1 VGPEP
6 QPGRKARST
15 PVNKKARF
23 GGGSAE
29 GCVLVPL
36 GRARRYRRAIEE
48 ADADAAMGACAGQ
61 EGALI
66 AVELNGVAGAARE
79 RVERAQS
86 DGRGVVRQRVI
97 ARIVE
102 IRSAR

>member
-1 VGPEP
+1 MLTIAAALALVAGDRPEVARWM
-6 QPGRKARST
+6 QCLADEAALVARSGE
-15 PVNKKARF
+15 P
-23 GGGSAE
+23 
-29 GCVLVPL
+29 
-36 GRARRYRRAIEE
+36 
-48 ADADAAMGACAGQ
+48 ADIAADAAMGACAGQ